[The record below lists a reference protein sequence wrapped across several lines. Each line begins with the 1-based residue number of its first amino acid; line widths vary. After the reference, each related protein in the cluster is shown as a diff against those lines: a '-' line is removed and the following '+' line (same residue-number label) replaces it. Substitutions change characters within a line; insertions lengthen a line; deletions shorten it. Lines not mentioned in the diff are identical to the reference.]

1 MLWGANLLSA
11 NLHQWPFVH
20 EAQQAG
26 AHVVAID
33 PLRTDTAARCTST
46 SPRCPAPT
54 PRWPSA

>member
-1 MLWGANLLSA
+1 MLWRDLTSA
-11 NLHQWPFVH
+11 NLHQSPFVH

-33 PLRTDTAARCTST
+33 PIRTDTATRCDEHIA
-46 SPRCPAPT
+46 PLPAPT